1 MDNTVYSDELQHH
14 GILGMK
20 WGIRRYQNKDGSLTS
35 AGEKRYLNKDGTL
48 TDKGKKHFS
57 KEAEKLKQEKAKVKS
72 EEKIA
77 ANKQKTL
84 AKINKLE
91 EEKKELEERK
101 DALKNGGKKSDED
114 TAKNETLEEKRER
127 LLKSTDPKEIYEN
140 RSLLTYQELNDR
152 VNRIDLETRLNSKI
166 PAEEQRKTGEEF
178 MNDAKNKIDTATN
191 LFKSVDNA
199 YSAVANS
206 AIGKTIAK
214 NLGIELPQKKFD
226 LDKAL
231 KNPDS
236 VSTEDAINYN
246 KKLSALKTANSTRK
260 DIESAVAEAKKAA
273 EDAKAAKEADKKQ
286 AKARKEVDSYNEKWR
301 KNESGDKVQAT
312 SYSPD
317 GEYATKKNENR
328 KESSAREIVKTLLL
342 EDKQA
347 NDYKKQ
353 VDDYNERWR
362 NGDSQDKVTRV
373 SYESSGKTA
382 ADKYTN
388 TPLLGVK
395 SDSNNVRNEKTSDY
409 YDKVFASKWAKEN
422 VNSDSNKSAAK
433 KGEETVFA
441 FLEGPGGEMLIP
453 MNVKEI
459 KD

>member
-1 MDNTVYSDELQHH
+1 MDNIVYSDELQHH

-20 WGIRRYQNKDGSLTS
+20 WGIRRYQNKDGSLTK
-35 AGEKRYLNKDGTL
+35 AGEKRYNKEMEAL
-48 TDKGKKHFS
+48 KK
-57 KEAEKLKQEKAKVKS
+57 ETAKVKA
-72 EEKIA
+72 EEKVA
-77 ANKQKTL
+77 ANRKKTQ
-84 AKINKLE
+84 AKIDKLE
-91 EEKKELEERK
+91 AKKQELEERK
-101 DALKNGGKKSDED
+101 KALRDEKKGKKSED
-114 TAKNETLEEKRER
+114 DSSDKPTETLEEKRER
-127 LLKSTDPKEIYEN
+127 LLKSTDPKELYKGKDVL
-140 RSLLTYQELNDR
+140 SYQELNER
-152 VNRIDLETRLNSKI
+152 VNRIDLEARLQSRI
-166 PAEEQRKTGEEF
+166 VEEHKKTGMEYVT
-178 MNDAKNKIDTATN
+178 DVKNNIDKATN
-191 LFKSVDNA
+191 LFRSVDNA
-199 YSAVANS
+199 YSAVMNS
-206 AIGKTIAK
+206 AIGKTIADK
-214 NLGIELPQKKFD
+214 LGIEAPKKTFD
-226 LDKAL
+226 LDKAMR
-231 KNPDS
+231 NIDS
-236 VSTEDAINYN
+236 VSSQDAADYN
-246 KKLSALKTANSTRK
+246 KKLLALNSARK
-260 DIESAVAEAKKAA
+260 AKKELDDAIAA
-273 EDAKAAKEADKKQ
+273 DKKATDDAKAAKEADKKQ
-286 AKARKEVDSYNEKWR
+286 AKAQKEVDSYNEKWR
-301 KNESGDKVQAT
+301 KGESGDKVQAT

-382 ADKYTN
+382 ADKYAN

-409 YDKVFASKWAKEN
+409 YDKVFASKWTKEN
-422 VNSDSNKSAAK
+422 MNSDSNKSAAK

>member
-1 MDNTVYSDELQHH
+1 MNNTVYSDELQHH
-14 GILGMK
+14 GIRGMK
-20 WGIRRYQNKDGSLTS
+20 WGVRRYQNADGSLTK
-35 AGEKRYLNKDGTL
+35 AGERRYNKEVESL
-48 TDKGKKHFS
+48 KK
-57 KEAEKLKQEKAKVKS
+57 ETAKVK
-72 EEKIA
+72 EQERIA
-77 ANKQKTL
+77 ANRKKTQ
-84 AKINKLE
+84 AKIDKLE
-91 EEKKELEERK
+91 AKKQELEERK
-101 DALKNGGKKSDED
+101 KALKDEKKGKKSED
-114 TAKNETLEEKRER
+114 DSSDKPTETLEEKRER
-127 LLKSTDPKEIYEN
+127 LLKSTDPKELYKGKDAL
-140 RSLLTYQELNDR
+140 SYQELNER
-152 VNRIDLETRLNSKI
+152 VNRIDLEARLQSRI
-166 PAEEQRKTGEEF
+166 VEEHKKTGMEYVT
-178 MNDAKNKIDTATN
+178 DVKNNIDKATN
-191 LFKSVDNA
+191 LFRSVDNA
-199 YSAVANS
+199 YSTVMNS
-206 AIGKTIAK
+206 AIGKTIADK
-214 NLGIELPQKKFD
+214 LGIEAPKKTFD
-226 LDKAL
+226 LDKAIR
-231 KNPDS
+231 NIDS
-236 VSTEDAINYN
+236 VSSQDAMDYN
-246 KKLSALKTANSTRK
+246 KKLLALNSARKTKKELDDAIAA
-260 DIESAVAEAKKAA
+260 DKKAA

-286 AKARKEVDSYNEKWR
+286 AKAQKEVDSYNEKWR
-301 KNESGDKVQAT
+301 KGESGDKVQAT

-328 KESSAREIVKTLLL
+328 KESSAREIIKTLLL

-362 NGDSQDKVTRV
+362 NGDLQDKVTRV

-422 VNSDSNKSAAK
+422 MNSVSNKLAAK

>member
-14 GILGMK
+14 GIRGMR
-20 WGIRRYQNKDGSLTS
+20 WGVRRYQNKDGSLTK
-35 AGEKRYLNKDGTL
+35 AGERRYNKEVESL
-48 TDKGKKHFS
+48 KK
-57 KEAEKLKQEKAKVKS
+57 ETAKVK
-72 EEKIA
+72 EQERIA
-77 ANKQKTL
+77 ANRKKTQ
-84 AKINKLE
+84 AKIDKLE
-91 EEKKELEERK
+91 AKKQELEERK
-101 DALKNGGKKSDED
+101 KALKDEKKGKKSED
-114 TAKNETLEEKRER
+114 DSSDKPTETLEEKRER
-127 LLKSTDPKEIYEN
+127 LLKSTDPKELYKGKDAL
-140 RSLLTYQELNDR
+140 SYQELNER
-152 VNRIDLETRLNSKI
+152 VNRIDLEARLQSRI
-166 PAEEQRKTGEEF
+166 VEEHKKTGMEYVT
-178 MNDAKNKIDTATN
+178 DVKNNIDKATN
-191 LFKSVDNA
+191 LFRSVDNA
-199 YSAVANS
+199 YSAVMNS
-206 AIGKTIAK
+206 AIGKTIADK
-214 NLGIELPQKKFD
+214 LGIEAPKKTFD
-226 LDKAL
+226 LDKAIR
-231 KNPDS
+231 NIDS
-236 VSTEDAINYN
+236 VSSQDAMDYN
-246 KKLSALKTANSTRK
+246 KKLLALNSARKTKKELDDAIAA
-260 DIESAVAEAKKAA
+260 DKKAA
-273 EDAKAAKEADKKQ
+273 ADAKAAK
-286 AKARKEVDSYNEKWR
+286 KAEMEQEKAQKEVDAYNKKWQ
-301 KNESGDKVQAT
+301 KGNSDDKVRAT

-317 GEYATKKNENR
+317 GEYSTKKDPERR
-328 KESSAREIVKTLLL
+328 KSNDRETVKTLLL

-382 ADKYTN
+382 ADKYIN

-422 VNSDSNKSAAK
+422 MNSVSNKLAAK

>member
-14 GILGMK
+14 GIRGMR
-20 WGIRRYQNKDGSLTS
+20 WGVRRYQNKDGSLTK
-35 AGEKRYLNKDGTL
+35 AGEKRYNKEMEAL
-48 TDKGKKHFS
+48 KKETA
-57 KEAEKLKQEKAKVKS
+57 KIKA
-72 EEKIA
+72 EEKVA
-77 ANKQKTL
+77 DNRRKTQ
-84 AKINKLE
+84 AKIDKLE
-91 EEKKELEERK
+91 AKKQELEERK
-101 DALKNGGKKSDED
+101 KALRDEKKGKKSED
-114 TAKNETLEEKRER
+114 DSSDKPTETLEEKRER
-127 LLKSTDPKEIYEN
+127 LLKSTDPKELYKGKDAL
-140 RSLLTYQELNDR
+140 SYQELNER
-152 VNRIDLETRLNSKI
+152 VNRIDLEARLQSRI
-166 PAEEQRKTGEEF
+166 VEEHKKTGMEYVT
-178 MNDAKNKIDTATN
+178 DVKNNIDKATN
-191 LFKSVDNA
+191 LFRSVDNA
-199 YSAVANS
+199 YSAVMNS
-206 AIGKTIAK
+206 AIGKTIADK
-214 NLGIELPQKKFD
+214 LGIEAPKKTFD
-226 LDKAL
+226 LDKAIR
-231 KNPDS
+231 NIDS
-236 VSTEDAINYN
+236 VSSQDAMDYN
-246 KKLSALKTANSTRK
+246 KKLLALNSARKTKKELDDAIAA
-260 DIESAVAEAKKAA
+260 DKKAA
-273 EDAKAAKEADKKQ
+273 ADAKAAK
-286 AKARKEVDSYNEKWR
+286 KAEMEQEKAQKEVDAYNKKWQ
-301 KNESGDKVQAT
+301 KGNSDDKVRAT

-317 GEYATKKNENR
+317 GEYSTKKDPERR
-328 KESSAREIVKTLLL
+328 KSNDRETVKTLLL

-422 VNSDSNKSAAK
+422 MNSVSNKLAAK

>member
-14 GILGMK
+14 GIRGMK
-20 WGIRRYQNKDGSLTS
+20 WGVRRYQNADGSLTK
-35 AGEKRYLNKDGTL
+35 AGERRYNKEVESL
-48 TDKGKKHFS
+48 KK
-57 KEAEKLKQEKAKVKS
+57 ETAKVK
-72 EEKIA
+72 EQERIA
-77 ANKQKTL
+77 ANRKKTQ
-84 AKINKLE
+84 AKIDKLE
-91 EEKKELEERK
+91 AKKQELEERK
-101 DALKNGGKKSDED
+101 KALKDEKKGKKSED
-114 TAKNETLEEKRER
+114 DSSDKPTETLEEKRER
-127 LLKSTDPKEIYEN
+127 LLKSTDPKELYKGKDAL
-140 RSLLTYQELNDR
+140 SYQELNER
-152 VNRIDLETRLNSKI
+152 VNRIDLEARLQSRI
-166 PAEEQRKTGEEF
+166 VEEHKKTGMEYVT
-178 MNDAKNKIDTATN
+178 DVKNNIDKATN
-191 LFKSVDNA
+191 LFRSVDNA
-199 YSAVANS
+199 YSTVMNS
-206 AIGKTIAK
+206 AIGKTIADK
-214 NLGIELPQKKFD
+214 LGIEAPKKTFD
-226 LDKAL
+226 LDKAIR
-231 KNPDS
+231 NIDS
-236 VSTEDAINYN
+236 VSSQDAMDYN
-246 KKLSALKTANSTRK
+246 KKLLALNSARKTKKELDDAIAA
-260 DIESAVAEAKKAA
+260 DKKAA

-286 AKARKEVDSYNEKWR
+286 AKAQKEVDSYNEKWR
-301 KNESGDKVQAT
+301 KGESGDKVQAT

-328 KESSAREIVKTLLL
+328 KESSAREIIKTLLL

-362 NGDSQDKVTRV
+362 NGDLQDKVTRV

-422 VNSDSNKSAAK
+422 MNSVSNKLAAK

>member
-1 MDNTVYSDELQHH
+1 MDNTIYSDELQHH
-14 GILGMK
+14 GIRGMR
-20 WGIRRYQNKDGSLTS
+20 WGVRRYQNKDGSLTP
-35 AGEKRYLNKDGTL
+35 AGEKRYNKEMEAL
-48 TDKGKKHFS
+48 KK
-57 KEAEKLKQEKAKVKS
+57 ETAKVKA
-72 EEKIA
+72 EEKVA
-77 ANKQKTL
+77 ANRRKTQ
-84 AKINKLE
+84 AKIDKLE
-91 EEKKELEERK
+91 AKKQELEERK
-101 DALKNGGKKSDED
+101 KALKDEKNGKKSGDD
-114 TAKNETLEEKRER
+114 SSDKPTETLEEKRER
-127 LLKSTDPKEIYEN
+127 LLKSTDPKELYKGKDVL
-140 RSLLTYQELNDR
+140 SYQELNER
-152 VNRIDLETRLNSKI
+152 VNRIDLEARLQSRI
-166 PAEEQRKTGEEF
+166 VEEHKKTGMEYVT
-178 MNDAKNKIDTATN
+178 DVKNNIDKATN
-191 LFKSVDNA
+191 LFRSVDNA
-199 YSAVANS
+199 YSAVMNS
-206 AIGKTIAK
+206 AIGKTIANK
-214 NLGIELPQKKFD
+214 LGIEAPKKTFD
-226 LDKAL
+226 LDKAIR
-231 KNPDS
+231 NIDS
-236 VSTEDAINYN
+236 VSSQDAMDYNQKLLALNSARKAKKDLDDAIAAN
-246 KKLSALKTANSTRK
+246 KKAT
-260 DIESAVAEAKKAA
+260 D
-273 EDAKAAKEADKKQ
+273 DAKAATKAEKEAEKRQKEAQKQ
-286 AKARKEVDSYNEKWR
+286 VDDYNSKWR

-328 KESSAREIVKTLLL
+328 KESSAREIIKTLLL

-422 VNSDSNKSAAK
+422 MNSDSNKSAAK

>member
-1 MDNTVYSDELQHH
+1 MDEKVYSDELQHH

-20 WGIRRYQNKDGSLTS
+20 WGVRRFQ
-35 AGEKRYLNKDGTL
+35 NKDGTL
-48 TDKGKKHFS
+48 KPAGVKRYN
-57 KEAEKLKQEKAKVKS
+57 KEVEKLKKETAKVK
-72 EEKIA
+72 EAEKIA
-77 ANKQKTL
+77 ANKQKTQ
-84 AKINKLE
+84 AKLDKLE
-91 EEKKELEERK
+91 AKKQELEERK
-101 DALKNGGKKSDED
+101 KALKDSTSGKKSDED

-166 PAEEQRKTGEEF
+166 PAEEQRKTGADYMEQ
-178 MNDAKNKIDTATN
+178 AKNNIDKATN
-191 LFKSVDNA
+191 LFKSVDDA
-199 YSAVANS
+199 YSAVSNS
-206 AIGKTIAK
+206 AIGKSVAK
-214 NLGIELPQKKFD
+214 ALGIEVPKKEFN
-226 LDKAL
+226 LAETW
-231 KNPDS
+231 KNR
-236 VSTEDAINYN
+236 N
-246 KKLSALKTANSTRK
+246 KLSTQEMMDLRNRLNAEAMIEAEMDRRKKASEDRIKAKDAENEAKESETRK
-260 DIESAVAEAKKAA
+260 QKVA
-273 EDAKAAKEADKKQ
+273 EDAKKQ
-286 AKARKEVDSYNEKWR
+286 VDEYNEKWR
-301 KNESGDKVQAT
+301 KGNSDDKVQAT

-317 GEYATKKNENR
+317 GEYSTKKDPERR
-328 KESSAREIVKTLLL
+328 KSNDREIVKPLLL

-362 NGDSQDKVTRV
+362 NGDSKDKVTRV

-409 YDKVFASKWAKEN
+409 YDKVFASKWAKESM
-422 VNSDSNKSAAK
+422 NSVSNKPAAK

-441 FLEGPGGEMLIP
+441 FLEGPGGEMLVP